1 MSWATDKATIT
12 TILTGISYAYTELQ
26 GNLDLMNEMPS
37 ALINKG
43 FTLKP
48 IDSDTRA
55 LTASQTLVAT
65 VAQLQISYA
74 TVSNSAFDTA
84 YDSFLTV
91 LNAIASYHSGF
102 YEPPTFERHPQ
113 NNKYAIGTARFFLG
127 VQSC

>member
-1 MSWATDKATIT
+1 VGWVTDKAVIT
-12 TILTGISYAYTELQ
+12 AILTNATYAYTELDY
-26 GNLDLMNEMPS
+26 NLDLMGENHA

-43 FTLKP
+43 FTFKP

-55 LTASQTLVAT
+55 LTDNQTLVAT
-65 VAQLQISYA
+65 IAELQICY
-74 TVSNSAFDTA
+74 TTKDVSAFDTA

-102 YEPPTFERHPQ
+102 NEAPTFERHP
-113 NNKYAIGTARFFLG
+113 NDNKYAVGTARIFLG